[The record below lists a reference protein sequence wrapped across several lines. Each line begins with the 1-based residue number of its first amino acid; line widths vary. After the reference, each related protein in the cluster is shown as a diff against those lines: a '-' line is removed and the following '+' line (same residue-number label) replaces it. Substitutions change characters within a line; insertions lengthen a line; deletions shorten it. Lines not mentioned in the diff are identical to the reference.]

1 MNIHSDSQVGRIAAE
16 HPISTRVFA
25 RYGIDYC
32 CGGGVP
38 LAEACESRGLD
49 AERVMEEI
57 QREVDPVAGAGE
69 HWSEAPL
76 PDLVTHILVAYH
88 QPLKEELPRLEAMAR
103 KVLEVH
109 RDKEP
114 EMLTELL
121 SVYLGIK
128 ADLEPH
134 MEKEEQILFPMIQ
147 RGQGFLAD
155 GPVAVMREEHEVV
168 GSALKRLRA
177 LTNDYEVPARACNT
191 WRALWHGLAAMEKEL
206 HQHIH
211 LENNIL
217 FPRALGS

>member
-1 MNIHSDSQVGRIAAE
+1 V
-16 HPISTRVFA
+16 V
-25 RYGIDYC
+25 
-32 CGGGVP
+32 
-38 LAEACESRGLD
+38 
-49 AERVMEEI
+49 EEI
-57 QREVDPVAGAGE
+57 QRELGPHAGAEERWGD
-69 HWSEAPL
+69 APL
-76 PDLVTHILVAYH
+76 PDLVAHILLTYH

-103 KVLEVH
+103 KVLQVH

-168 GSALKRLRA
+168 GSALKRLREI
-177 LTNDYEVPARACNT
+177 TNDYEVPPRACNT
-191 WRALWHGLAAMEKEL
+191 WRALWHGLAALEESL
-206 HQHIH
+206 HEHIH
-211 LENNIL
+211 LENNVL
-217 FPRALGS
+217 FPRALKD

>member
-1 MNIHSDSQVGRIAAE
+1 MNIDGATQVGRIATE

-49 AERVMEEI
+49 AERVVEEI
-57 QREVDPVAGAGE
+57 QRELGPHAGAEERWGD
-69 HWSEAPL
+69 APL
-76 PDLVTHILVAYH
+76 PDLVAHILLTYH

-103 KVLEVH
+103 KVLQVH
-109 RDKEP
+109 QDKEP

-168 GSALKRLRA
+168 GLALKRLREI
-177 LTNDYEVPARACNT
+177 TNDYEVPPRACNT
-191 WRALWHGLAAMEKEL
+191 WRALWHGLAALEESL
-206 HQHIH
+206 HEHIH
-211 LENNIL
+211 LENNVL
-217 FPRALGS
+217 FPRALGD